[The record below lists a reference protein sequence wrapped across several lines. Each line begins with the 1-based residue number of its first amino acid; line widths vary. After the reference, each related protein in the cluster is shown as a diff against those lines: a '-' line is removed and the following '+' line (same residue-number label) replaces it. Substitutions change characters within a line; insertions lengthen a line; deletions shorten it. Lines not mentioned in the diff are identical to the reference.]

1 MNQQATASTEMT
13 LDQATLRDL
22 LDVEI
27 ILVGGGDAVQA
38 FY

>member
-1 MNQQATASTEMT
+1 MNIQLNASIEINEE
-13 LDQATLRDL
+13 QVALRDL